1 MVEHPKSQ
9 PHRIAP
15 DEQMFDLPRR
25 IGFWGA
31 IAIMVGITIGTGIF
45 RAPVSVAQEVGTPY
59 IALALWIIGGVVSL
73 LGAFTFAELSTR
85 YPHSGG
91 IYVFLREGYGPV
103 MAFIFGWTYL
113 LISKPAAAA
122 AIAVVFA
129 EHLNP
134 IFGWD
139 TLPHAARIT
148 QFTTCGVLI
157 LLTFVNTFRVQ
168 LGAGVAVFLTALKV
182 AALLF
187 IIMVVVA
194 FAPSGSAHFA
204 FFDHPKP
211 LLLALAPAMAAILWT
226 YDGWN
231 DVGSVAGEVIN
242 PRRMLPRIFVVGT
255 LAIMLLYVGVNAA
268 YLWVVPL
275 NAMREMETVA
285 PEVLRRL
292 IGPAGE
298 KIVTA
303 MILISALGAT
313 HGAIITGARVT
324 FAQARDGLLFRA
336 LGHSNRAHATPDVS
350 LWTQCLMGC
359 IATFAL
365 QTFSNLANAFVFTIW
380 IFYGL
385 AGFSLFIMRRRNLA
399 DPAAREHVFKCPGY
413 PWVPGLFVLFA
424 IAMVS
429 LSLLDQPKQKLQMIG
444 ILVAGIP
451 TYYIWRALFPS
462 TRATRP

>member
-1 MVEHPKSQ
+1 MVERPTSQ
-9 PHRIAP
+9 SQSIAP
-15 DEQMFDLPRR
+15 SAVLNDLPRR

-31 IAIMVGITIGTGIF
+31 VAIMVGITIGTGIF
-45 RAPVSVAQEVGTPY
+45 RAPASVAGEVGTPY
-59 IALALWIIGGVVSL
+59 AALALWTIGGIVSL
-73 LGAFTFAELSTR
+73 LGALTFAELSTR

-91 IYVFLREGYGPV
+91 MYVFLREGFGPI
-103 MAFIFGWTYL
+103 MSFIFGWTYL

-122 AIAVVFA
+122 AIAIVFA

-134 IFGWD
+134 LFGWD
-139 TLPHAARIT
+139 KLPNATRIT

-157 LLTFVNTFRVQ
+157 ALTFLNTFRVQ
-168 LGAGVAVFLTALKV
+168 FGAGVAMFLTSLKV

-187 IIMVVVA
+187 IVAMVVA
-194 FAPSGSAHFA
+194 FAPPGSANFA
-204 FFDHPKP
+204 FSDHPKP
-211 LLLALAPAMAAILWT
+211 LLAALAPAMAAILWT

-242 PRRMLPRIFVVGT
+242 PRRMLPRIFFLGT
-255 LAIMLLYVGVNAA
+255 LAITLLYVGVNAA
-268 YLWVVPL
+268 YLWVTPL
-275 NAMREMETVA
+275 DEMRGMTTVA

-298 KIVTA
+298 KIVTV

-324 FAQARDGLLFRA
+324 FAQARDGLLFRFLA
-336 LGHSNRAHATPDVS
+336 HTHKLHATPDVS

-365 QTFSNLANAFVFTIW
+365 QTFSNLADAFVFTIW

-399 DPAAREHVFKCPGY
+399 DPAARDGIFNCPGY
-413 PWVPGLFVLFA
+413 PWVPAVFVLFA
-424 IAMVS
+424 IAMVY
-429 LSLLDQPKQKLQMIG
+429 LSLLDQPVQKLKMVG
-444 ILVAGIP
+444 ILLAGIP
-451 TYYIWRALFPS
+451 AYYIWQAFFPPP
-462 TRATRP
+462 RRFG